1 MVSLLQNW
9 RNSTNGRREGCWA
22 SRPQMFITTSQGNLP
37 GKCKLRNWEVLVFYT
52 CHLLATIR
60 LLEIAEVLK
69 TLRIQVCHDLPST
82 LGDPIPT
89 LPCFESGITPL
100 LSGKMRVDT
109 EAQAARGTCV
119 LASGRGGQEGSM
131 SKWGS
136 GQTSVSS
143 GGTASCWGARRLSA
157 GHSQGRAALHTCSS
171 WAIIY

>member
-119 LASGRGGQEGSM
+119 LASGGGAGREYEQVGIWADICVLRWDCLVLGC
-131 SKWGS
+131 KK
-136 GQTSVSS
+136 
-143 GGTASCWGARRLSA
+143 ALCWAQPG
-157 GHSQGRAALHTCSS
+157 
-171 WAIIY
+171 

>member
-1 MVSLLQNW
+1 MQKKKKASICFPIISAQVPRMALIRTAGVTCPFLNQLPFPRLFQITWIRNEGVVSLLQNW

-52 CHLLATIR
+52 CHPLATIR

-100 LSGKMRVDT
+100 LSGKMR
-109 EAQAARGTCV
+109 
-119 LASGRGGQEGSM
+119 
-131 SKWGS
+131 
-136 GQTSVSS
+136 
-143 GGTASCWGARRLSA
+143 
-157 GHSQGRAALHTCSS
+157 
-171 WAIIY
+171 AIL